1 MKTIDIKGKKYV
13 QVNERLKW
21 FRENVQGYGLLTEII
36 SLDDAQCTIQAKIVD
51 KDGFVVAMGT
61 AHEERDDKSSMV
73 NKTSYV
79 ENCETSAWGRALGN
93 FGIGIDESI
102 ATADEVL
109 RAIAKQ
115 EQIAQSTDEQVKKD
129 TSSDEVESLTLE
141 KALAFKT
148 TKGKRYSELSDDN
161 LKYIIEHSQNDLS
174 VKAAVLILEDRESVT
189 KDLIPVDE
197 PIGEEGLPF

>member
-21 FRENVQGYGLLTEII
+21 FRENVDGYGLITEII
-36 SLDDAQCTIQAKIVD
+36 QLDENSCTMQAKIVS

-61 AHEERDDKSSMV
+61 AHEERDDKASMV

-115 EQIAQSTDEQVKKD
+115 DQIAQNEDKQAKTAQPTADNSTLSLEEAQAFTTKSGKRFSDLTIEQLEYIID
-129 TSSDEVESLTLE
+129 HTSSDRTAMAAHLVLDSKQLVGDLE
-141 KALAFKT
+141 
-148 TKGKRYSELSDDN
+148 ELPN
-161 LKYIIEHSQNDLS
+161 
-174 VKAAVLILEDRESVT
+174 V
-189 KDLIPVDE
+189 
-197 PIGEEGLPF
+197 GEGDLPF

>member
-1 MKTIDIKGKKYV
+1 MRTIDIKGKKYV

-21 FRENVQGYGLLTEII
+21 FRENVDGYGLITEII
-36 SLDDAQCTIQAKIVD
+36 QLDENSCTMQAKIVS

-61 AHEERDDKSSMV
+61 AHEERDDKASMV

-115 EQIAQSTDEQVKKD
+115 DQIAQNEDKQVKTAQPTADNSTLSLEEAQAFTTKSGKRFSD
-129 TSSDEVESLTLE
+129 LTIEQLEYIIDHTSSDRTAMAAHLVLDSKQLVGDLE
-141 KALAFKT
+141 
-148 TKGKRYSELSDDN
+148 ELPN
-161 LKYIIEHSQNDLS
+161 
-174 VKAAVLILEDRESVT
+174 V
-189 KDLIPVDE
+189 
-197 PIGEEGLPF
+197 GEGDLPF

>member
-21 FRENVQGYGLLTEII
+21 FRENVDGYGLITEII
-36 SLDDAQCTIQAKIVD
+36 QLDENSCTMQAKIVS

-61 AHEERDDKSSMV
+61 AHEERDDKASMV

-115 EQIAQSTDEQVKKD
+115 DQIAQNEDKQVK
-129 TSSDEVESLTLE
+129 TAQPTAERESLTLE
-141 KALAFKT
+141 KALQFKT
-148 TKGKRYSELSDDN
+148 TKGKFYSELTDDN
-161 LKYIIEHSQNDLS
+161 LKYIIDNSKDDLS
-174 VKAAVLILEDRESVT
+174 IEAATLILEDRQMCE
-189 KDLIPVDE
+189 DLQPIPV
-197 PIGEEGLPF
+197 GEEGLPF

>member
-21 FRENVQGYGLLTEII
+21 FREHYESFGLLTEII
-36 SLDDAQCTIQAKIVD
+36 SIDDNQCTMQAKIID

-61 AHEERDDKSSMV
+61 AHEERDDKASMV

-115 EQIAQSTDEQVKKD
+115 GVDTAQNDASTAEPAITLADALNLT
-129 TSSDEVESLTLE
+129 TS
-141 KALAFKT
+141 
-148 TKGKRYSELSDDN
+148 KGKRFCELTDDN
-161 LKYIIEHSQNDLS
+161 LQYIIEHSSDAKRVAGAKVILADRQSCADL
-174 VKAAVLILEDRESVT
+174 LPI
-189 KDLIPVDE
+189 DE
-197 PIGEEGLPF
+197 PIEEGLPF

>member
-21 FRENVQGYGLLTEII
+21 FRENVQGYGLITEII
-36 SLDDAQCTIQAKIVD
+36 SLDDNQCTMQAKIID

-61 AHEERDDKSSMV
+61 AHEERDDKLSMV

-109 RAIAKQ
+109 RAIAQQ
-115 EQIAQSTDEQVKKD
+115 EQIAQSSNEQPKQAPQTADIEITLGDALRLTTSKGKSFGECTDDQLDYIVEH
-129 TSSDEVESLTLE
+129 SSDARKVAGAKVILKDRRECADLLPIEE
-141 KALAFKT
+141 AK
-148 TKGKRYSELSDDN
+148 EL
-161 LKYIIEHSQNDLS
+161 
-174 VKAAVLILEDRESVT
+174 
-189 KDLIPVDE
+189 
-197 PIGEEGLPF
+197 EEGLPF

>member
-21 FRENVQGYGLLTEII
+21 FRENVQGYGLVTEII
-36 SLDDAQCTIQAKIVD
+36 SLDENQCTMQAKIVD
-51 KDGFVVAMGT
+51 EKGFVVAMGT
-61 AHEERDDKSSMV
+61 AHEERDDKLSMV

-109 RAIAKQ
+109 RAIAQQ
-115 EQIAQSTDEQVKKD
+115 EQITK
-129 TSSDEVESLTLE
+129 SSDKQSETTQSNAEAETLTLE

-148 TKGKRYSELSDDN
+148 TKGKRYSELTDDN
-161 LKYIIEHSQNDLS
+161 LQYIIEHSSNDLS
-174 VKAAVLILEDRESVT
+174 VQAAVLILEDRNSVT
-189 KDLIPVDE
+189 KDMLPIDE
-197 PIGEEGLPF
+197 PKGEEGLPF